1 MALVALQHVGCSLTR
16 DGTCVLCI
24 ARQILNPWT
33 TREVPNSYYM
43 FVVFNFVLLPNL
55 FLSILLFSDALVSGI
70 VFLISF
76 KDCSLLVPR
85 NTIEFFFFGA
95 TLQGT

>member
-1 MALVALQHVGCSLTR
+1 
-16 DGTCVLCI
+16 
-24 ARQILNPWT
+24 
-33 TREVPNSYYM
+33 M

-85 NTIEFFFFGA
+85 NTIEFLGIWEELHNPDLNFFFFGA